1 MEKQKVNNPD
11 EPSNHSFTMVPDFFY
26 RRLIKVMGAIPSLL
40 YLALLSYCHRK
51 RYLAWPS
58 LNTMSKEMG
67 MAKTTIIRNLNILIK
82 LKVIKNIAQGQ
93 SDKNHYHHNIYQ
105 ILPPEKILLS
115 LSDKKNKDGG
125 GSETIPVG
133 FQHATESGSEMI
145 PHVVAERYPKHNHL
159 NNNNITTT
167 KEGAVAAVNCK
178 KLKEKGEEKM
188 RAIRERMVELDFKEA
203 FIEKMLKDFS
213 MKKVEE
219 KLDLLRER
227 RNIQSP
233 AGWLMA
239 ALKNDYQDVEEPSR
253 ITPHPHLGPPPSRGR
268 KFNVIANDRR
278 ERGNLVSTPE
288 QVSREKALEA
298 IRLIQKNIS
307 NCTSVRKDPY
317 PLSPGGRGLG

>member
-115 LSDKKNKDGG
+115 LSDKKKKDGG

-159 NNNNITTT
+159 NNTNITTT

-227 RNIQSP
+227 RNIQKP

-239 ALKNDYQDVEEPSR
+239 ALKNDYQD
-253 ITPHPHLGPPPSRGR
+253 GR
-268 KFNVIANDRR
+268 
-278 ERGNLVSTPE
+278 PE
-288 QVSREKALEA
+288 DIPIQVSS
-298 IRLIQKNIS
+298 IS
-307 NCTSVRKDPY
+307 E
-317 PLSPGGRGLG
+317 GRGSIHRARNQETGRINPSPTKTKTNSGDNNKILSTEEVKRRFKLLRHQLITNNYFRKEKNNV

>member
-1 MEKQKVNNPD
+1 
-11 EPSNHSFTMVPDFFY
+11 
-26 RRLIKVMGAIPSLL
+26 
-40 YLALLSYCHRK
+40 
-51 RYLAWPS
+51 
-58 LNTMSKEMG
+58 

-82 LKVIKNIAQGQ
+82 LKVIKNIAQVQ
-93 SDKNHYHHNIYQ
+93 SDKNYYHHNIYQ

-115 LSDKKNKDGG
+115 LSDKKKKDGV

-145 PHVVAERYPKHNHL
+145 PHVVAERYPKYNHL
-159 NNNNITTT
+159 NNTNITTT

-227 RNIQSP
+227 RNIQKP

-239 ALKNDYQDVEEPSR
+239 ALKNDYRDVKEEESDEEESLGEAPCLSKENQKILSTEEVKR
-253 ITPHPHLGPPPSRGR
+253 RFKLLRHQLITTNYFR
-268 KFNVIANDRR
+268 KEEI
-278 ERGNLVSTPE
+278 
-288 QVSREKALEA
+288 
-298 IRLIQKNIS
+298 
-307 NCTSVRKDPY
+307 
-317 PLSPGGRGLG
+317 